1 MYRIMTDNL
10 LIEKENCLLLQITR
24 PGDKGSKFKR
34 KKDVALTSAKLL
46 VKRCNLM
53 KL

>member
-24 PGDKGSKFKR
+24 PRGYIYNIGSKFKKIIR
-34 KKDVALTSAKLL
+34 KMSAKLFY
-46 VKRCNLM
+46 
-53 KL
+53 